1 MLCSRSRQAPSQ
13 HKQPG
18 ETSSVF
24 RKFIYKFVYLK
35 NKIKI
40 KSRTTTKAQFA
51 CRIISNKNPSTHKM
65 VLVSPVPGLLNQCS
79 KPKPWNQR
87 ERSLKNEPDVAES
100 SIALLAS
107 RNPRKLYMWLLHVQR
122 KPKEFHYERKI
133 RWKFLILSHKQYRN
147 KFKIFCFK
155 HAFNLCSG
163 NQIMLLR

>member
-1 MLCSRSRQAPSQ
+1 MCSAVDPNRHPPNTNSQEKPALSSRSLF
-13 HKQPG
+13 
-18 ETSSVF
+18 TNL
-24 RKFIYKFVYLK
+24 FVLK
-35 NKIKI
+35 NKK
-40 KSRTTTKAQFA
+40 KSRTATRAQFA

-65 VLVSPVPGLLNQCS
+65 VLVSLVPGLPNQSS

-87 ERSLKNEPDVAES
+87 EWSLKNEPAVAES
-100 SIALLAS
+100 SSALLAS
-107 RNPRKLYMWLLHVQR
+107 RNPSKLYMWLLNVQR